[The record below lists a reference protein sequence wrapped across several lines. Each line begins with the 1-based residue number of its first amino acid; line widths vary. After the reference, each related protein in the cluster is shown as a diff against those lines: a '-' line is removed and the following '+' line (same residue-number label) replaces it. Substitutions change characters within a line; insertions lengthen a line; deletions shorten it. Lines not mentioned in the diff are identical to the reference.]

1 MQISIDQVQK
11 MLDWF
16 KTKLFLNSIS
26 AKSKNRVLKRGQVYR
41 CNFGC
46 GIGSEMQK
54 ERPAVIVQNDIGN
67 LHSSNTIVVPIT
79 HDTSTLPSVASL
91 TPQSSS
97 DGTILLDGQANTSN
111 IMCVSKAR
119 IGNYITSL
127 PPSDMRSIDVALAKT
142 LNLMG
147 YYSDLKKKIERKDAY
162 IENLKFERN
171 KAQDALLRTE
181 RTETL
186 QKTIDVNNKIK

>member
-16 KTKLFLNSIS
+16 RTKLFLNAIS
-26 AKSKNRVLKRGQVYR
+26 AKSKNRILKRGQVYR

-67 LHSSNTIVVPIT
+67 LHSSNTIVIPIT
-79 HDTSTLPSVASL
+79 HDTSTLPCIAPI
-91 TPQSSS
+91 TPQSLS
-97 DGTILLDGQANTSN
+97 DGTILLNGQANASN

-127 PPSDMRSIDVALAKT
+127 PPSDMRSIDAALAKT
-142 LNLMG
+142 LNLMS
-147 YYSDLKKKIERKDAY
+147 YYSDLKKKIEKKNTY

-171 KAQDALLRTE
+171 KAQDALLKN
-181 RTETL
+181 ETL
-186 QKTIDVNNKIK
+186 